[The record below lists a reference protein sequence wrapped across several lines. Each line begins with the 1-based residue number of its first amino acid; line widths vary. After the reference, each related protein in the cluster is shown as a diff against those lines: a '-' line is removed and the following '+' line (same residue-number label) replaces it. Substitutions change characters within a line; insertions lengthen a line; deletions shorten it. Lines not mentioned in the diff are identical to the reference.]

1 MYVWTLTADELAGR
15 AVDVAGV
22 PAAARALE
30 REDVALGL
38 RSLLPMSVVVAG
50 HVGRGVYGD
59 HVGVRRDG
67 VLRVHRLGSH
77 CHGEE
82 GEGEQGHGEPPDGRH
97 LSLGACRLRPEMRR
111 R

>member
-67 VLRVHRLGSH
+67 VLMVHRLGSH
-77 CHGEE
+77 CRGEE
-82 GEGEQGHGEPPDGRH
+82 GGDQGHGEPPDGRH
-97 LSLGACRLRPEMRR
+97 PQFGCRAAG
-111 R
+111 